1 MIDRMRQVWARWQRT
16 RPLRAWKRYDDLRG
30 NRLAGAVSFYGFV
43 SLFPLLLLS
52 AVAATLVAGP
62 SGVAVVQEIVD
73 ENLPGLGIDVSTFYD
88 RAGTLGL
95 IGLATLVFTGLGWV
109 DACRAAVRSMWGLDD
124 QPGNLVARKAVDFV
138 ALIGLGVL
146 IVVSWGA
153 SVLLGELAQTVLDE
167 LGLEGWLSRAAL
179 WLSGSVLSIGASA
192 LMFAYLLTGLPRI
205 KVPVKELALTAIV
218 GAVAFEVLKQFLVSY
233 VAGPA
238 SRSAF
243 AAFAT
248 PLALLAWIYL
258 VTRLLM
264 YLAALSAES
273 AVEASGAT
281 AEDAGEPGAEAQRTG
296 AGSGTTVVLTPT
308 VRQARAV
315 GVAAGAI
322 LGAAG
327 AVLALSAT
335 RGARSLRARIGPD
348 QDERRDDA

>member
-1 MIDRMRQVWARWQRT
+1 MIDRLKQVWARLQRT
-16 RPLRAWKRYDDLRG
+16 RPLRAWQRYDDLRG
-30 NRLAGAVSFYGFV
+30 NRLAGAVSFYAFV

-62 SGVAVVQEIVD
+62 SGVEVVQEIVD

-124 QPGNLVARKAVDFV
+124 QPGNLVARKAVDLL

-153 SVLLGELAQTVLDE
+153 SVLLGQLAQTVLDE

-179 WLSGSVLSIGASA
+179 WLIGSVLSIGASA
-192 LMFAYLLTGLPRI
+192 VLFAYLLTGLPRI

-273 AVEASGAT
+273 AIEASGAT
-281 AEDAGEPGAEAQRTG
+281 AEDAGEPGAEAQSDG
-296 AGSGTTVVLTPT
+296 AGSAVVLTPT

-327 AVLALSAT
+327 AGLALLAA
-335 RGARSLRARIGPD
+335 RAARSLRARIGPD